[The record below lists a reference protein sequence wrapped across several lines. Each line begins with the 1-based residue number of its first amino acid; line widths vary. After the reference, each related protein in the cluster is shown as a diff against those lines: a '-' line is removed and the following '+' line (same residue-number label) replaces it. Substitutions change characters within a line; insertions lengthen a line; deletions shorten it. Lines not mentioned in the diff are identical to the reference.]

1 MNRRALELWIRQVAL
16 APLVRRSAPLL
27 FFLAS
32 LWRYVLFR
40 TTFIAVTGSVGK
52 TTTKEFLAEILALKG
67 RTFRSLGNQ
76 NGGFIVPLNILRV
89 RPWHRFAVIEV
100 AVSRPG
106 SMRRLAKV
114 VRPDVAL
121 ILGVVVR
128 THTTEFQDLDQHA
141 DEKAVLLQ
149 WLAPGGLA
157 ILNGDDPKVAKMG
170 VKREQSVRW
179 TGTSSDLDFWID
191 QISSRW
197 PERLRFRI
205 HRREETCDIQTQQV
219 GTHWATHLAAA
230 LAAAHSLGVPLSEA
244 ARVLRQTSPY
254 PARMEPVSLPSGA
267 VLIRDENNGSVD
279 TLEASLR
286 VLREA
291 EAARTVLIITDFT
304 DAGLTRKPRL
314 RYLASAVSGWLDVLV
329 LSGDYHEYGR
339 RKAIEAGMRP
349 DQVHSFATLREVA
362 GFVKQE
368 LRSGDL
374 ALLRGRG
381 TDHVPRLFFAQLG
394 SVACWREDCRKRMLC
409 DVCWELGFEPDAAH
423 SGQYPA
429 LPILR

>member
-32 LWRYVLFR
+32 LWRRVLFR

-52 TTTKEFLAEILALKG
+52 TTTKEFLADILALKG
-67 RTFRSLGNQ
+67 RAFRSLGNQ

-100 AVSRPG
+100 AVSKPG

-121 ILGVVVR
+121 ILGVVR
-128 THTTEFQDLDQHA
+128 THTTEFQDLDQYA

-149 WLAPGGLA
+149 WLAPRGLA
-157 ILNGDDPKVAKMG
+157 ILNGDDARVAKMG
-170 VKREQSVRW
+170 VSPEQRVRW
-179 TGTSSDLDFWID
+179 IGTSSDFDFWVD

-205 HRREETCDIQTQQV
+205 HWGNETCDIQTGQV
-219 GTHWATHLAAA
+219 GTHWASPLAAA
-230 LAAAHSLGVPLSEA
+230 LAAAHSLGVPLCEA
-244 ARVLRQTSPY
+244 ARVLRQTPPY
-254 PARMEPVSLPSGA
+254 PARMEPVSLPGGA
-267 VLIRDENNGSVD
+267 VLIRDDCNGSMD
-279 TLEASLR
+279 TLEASLQ

-291 EAARTVLIITDFT
+291 EAPRKVLIITDFI
-304 DAGLTRKPRL
+304 DSGLTRRPRL

-329 LSGDYHEYGR
+329 LSGAYHEYGR

-349 DQVHSFATLREVA
+349 DQVHSFDTLREVA

-374 ALLRGRG
+374 ALLRGRNV
-381 TDHVPRLFFAQLG
+381 DHVQRVFFAQLG
-394 SVACWREDCRKRMLC
+394 TVTCWREHCPKRMLC
-409 DVCWELGFEPDAAH
+409 DMCWELGFQPDAAH

>member
-27 FFLAS
+27 FLLAS
-32 LWRYVLFR
+32 LWRRVLFR

-52 TTTKEFLAEILALKG
+52 TTTKEFLADILALKG

-76 NGGFIVPLNILRV
+76 NGGFMVPLNILRV

-100 AVSRPG
+100 AINRPG
-106 SMRRLAKV
+106 SMRPVAQV

-121 ILGVVVR
+121 ILGVVR
-128 THTTEFQDLDQHA
+128 THTTEFQDLDQYA

-157 ILNGDDPKVAKMG
+157 ILNGDDARVAKMG
-170 VKREQSVRW
+170 VKPEERVRW
-179 TGTSSDLDFWID
+179 IGTSGDFNFWID

-205 HRREETCDIQTQQV
+205 HWGNETCDIQTGQV
-219 GTHWATHLAAA
+219 GTHWASPLAAA
-230 LAAAHSLGVPLSEA
+230 LAAAHSLGVPIPEA
-244 ARVLRQTSPY
+244 AQVVRQTSAY

-267 VLIRDENNGSVD
+267 ILIRDENNGSVD

-291 EAARTVLIITDFT
+291 EATRTVLIITDFT

-314 RYLASAVSGWLDVLV
+314 RYLASAVSDWLDVLV

-339 RKAIEAGMRP
+339 RKAMEAGMRP
-349 DQVHSFATLREVA
+349 DQVHSFATLREAA

-394 SVACWREDCRKRMLC
+394 TVTCWREDCRKRMLC
-409 DVCWELGFEPDAAH
+409 DVCWELGFQPDAAP
-423 SGQYPA
+423 SGQYAA